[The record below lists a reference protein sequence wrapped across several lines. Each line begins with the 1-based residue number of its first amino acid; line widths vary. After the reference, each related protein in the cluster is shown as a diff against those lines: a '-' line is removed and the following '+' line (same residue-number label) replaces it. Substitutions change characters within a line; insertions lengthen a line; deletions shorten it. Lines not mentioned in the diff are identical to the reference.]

1 MSNDED
7 VCCIAVSFHCTYYA
21 EQDQAIAKY
30 MVLIYILEIAKER
43 EREREECPSAA
54 AGCGETGEMRARWRT
69 RESGR
74 WEELLCSLVR
84 PSVRPCLSLH
94 SLTDRS

>member
-30 MVLIYILEIAKER
+30 MVLIYILEMAKER
-43 EREREECPSAA
+43 ERERGVPV
-54 AGCGETGEMRARWRT
+54 G
-69 RESGR
+69 GR
-74 WEELLCSLVR
+74 RMWGDGRNEGALAHKRIWEVGGIALFPR
-84 PSVRPCLSLH
+84 PSVRPSLPLP
-94 SLTDRS
+94 SLTDRP